1 MQCGDQEEGP
11 VHGGREEGNL
21 YRAQSLLLISFKISS
36 RIIFNLKLKLLGFV
50 ALPINRTFLGENH
63 SQESKYRENYEDPG
77 NRLDREVGQSEHS
90 EEHENP
96 SNIPE
101 EFLNH
106 LQRAPVGVTGNL
118 CQVTKKDNFNFFPT
132 NANKIFRV

>member
-63 SQESKYRENYEDPG
+63 SKESKYRESYEDPG
-77 NRLDREVGQSEHS
+77 NCLDMEVGQSQHS
-90 EEHENP
+90 NEQENP
-96 SNIPE
+96 SNILE
-101 EFLNH
+101 KVLE
-106 LQRAPVGVTGNL
+106 Q
-118 CQVTKKDNFNFFPT
+118 
-132 NANKIFRV
+132 II